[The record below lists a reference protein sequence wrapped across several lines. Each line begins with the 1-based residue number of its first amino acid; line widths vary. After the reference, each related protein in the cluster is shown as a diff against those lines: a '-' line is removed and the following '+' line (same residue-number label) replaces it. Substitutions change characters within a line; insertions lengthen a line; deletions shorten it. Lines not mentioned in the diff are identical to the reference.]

1 MKDLI
6 DERNERE
13 KISRSI
19 VKFWNVNYVPAPPEP
34 EETDDAALADTDAN
48 GAAEE
53 EERNAESS
61 YNATT
66 GSYSGDYGKGE
77 LTDEVTK
84 GQIEKILHEK
94 TDAIQELFDHR
105 DEL

>member
-6 DERNERE
+6 DQRNERE
-13 KISRSI
+13 KIARSI
-19 VKFWNVNYVPAPPEP
+19 VKFWNVNYIPEPIKKEP
-34 EETDDAALADTDAN
+34 EEDCADEDENDAVPDEELMTDSA
-48 GAAEE
+48 
-53 EERNAESS
+53 

-66 GSYSGDYGKGE
+66 GSYSGDYGKVGP
-77 LTDEVTK
+77 TDEVTK

-94 TDAIQELFDHR
+94 TDAIAELFDHR